1 MTVGSCD
8 VRNMWLWVVLDIQSR
23 FHLLVAAIHLV
34 QDVLRDMEIS
44 YSAPCGKTYDKEA
57 WPSQR
62 ILAIGPMH
70 GGYAGKVFRVA
81 W

>member
-34 QDVLRDMEIS
+34 QDVLRDME
-44 YSAPCGKTYDKEA
+44 TYDKEA